1 MDNFQIETA
10 QNISINQNV
19 ASVGDRILA
28 FIVDVFIIGLYIVIS
43 SLALAGTG
51 LDAAGQW
58 VYYLVMGLPS
68 LLYYLL
74 WESLYNGQTP
84 GKAALQIRVV
94 KLDGSRPAFAEY
106 LIRWLLRFID
116 ISISSGAIA
125 VVTILLNGKGQRLGD
140 LAAKTTVISEKP
152 RTSLNRSLAV
162 DIPEGY
168 QPKYPQVS
176 VLKDADVQDIKNLY
190 QTARVNHNHR
200 LILSL
205 SEKLSELL
213 ETKPEESPMEF
224 IQQVISDYNYYTQ
237 RA

>member
-10 QNISINQNV
+10 QNISIYQNV

-28 FIVDVFIIGLYIVIS
+28 FIVDGFIIGLYAVIS

-51 LDAAGQW
+51 LDGSGQW
-58 VYYLVMGLPS
+58 VYYVVMGLPS
-68 LLYYLL
+68 LLYYIL

-116 ISISSGAIA
+116 ITLSSGAIA
-125 VVTILLNGKGQRLGD
+125 VVSILLNGKGQRLGD

-152 RTSLNRSLAV
+152 RTNIHRSLAV
-162 DIPEGY
+162 DVPENH

-176 VLKDADVQDIKNLY
+176 VLKDTDVQNIKNLY
-190 QTARVNHNHR
+190 QKAKRENNHQ
-200 LILSL
+200 LILTL
-205 SEKLSELL
+205 SEKVSALL
-213 ETKPEESPMEF
+213 ETKPEESPMHF
-224 IQQVISDYNYYTQ
+224 IQQVITDYNYYTQ

>member
-10 QNISINQNV
+10 QNISIFQNV
-19 ASVGDRILA
+19 ASVGDRVLA
-28 FIVDVFIIGLYIVIS
+28 FIVDGFIIGLYIVIS
-43 SLALAGTG
+43 SMALAGTG
-51 LDAAGQW
+51 MDAGGQW

-68 LLYYLL
+68 LLYFIL

-94 KLDGSRPAFAEY
+94 KLNGTRAGFAEY

-116 ISISSGAIA
+116 ITISSGSIA

-140 LAAKTTVISEKP
+140 LAAKTTVISEKA
-152 RTSLNRSLAV
+152 RTNIHRSLAV
-162 DIPEGY
+162 DVPEDH

-176 VLKDADVQDIKNLY
+176 VLKDADVQNIKNLY
-190 QTARVNHNHR
+190 QKGKRENNQQ

-205 SEKLSELL
+205 SEKVSELL
-213 ETKPEESPMEF
+213 EIKPEESPMHF
-224 IQQVISDYNYYTQ
+224 IQQVITDYNYYTQ
-237 RA
+237 RG